1 MVKTA
6 TAAVCFACIQL
17 CLIPIEIEKR
27 QKKQQQQQQQRI
39 LRNDEIYI
47 NIFNRFHDMDC
58 RMCVHFG
65 MWNLDSSIRQF
76 VVTRRHFNVLRVRHL
91 QENTQIVA
99 HQVSLSVNSKIK
111 NQKSN
116 TLTHTHNLVNLF
128 NVVFFIFIYF
138 FSSDQKSFLSIAS
151 LLVLGNKIEPS

>member
-1 MVKTA
+1 MYT
-6 TAAVCFACIQL
+6 TL
-17 CLIPIEIEKR
+17 SNT
-27 QKKQQQQQQQRI
+27 KKQQQQQQRI

-47 NIFNRFHDMDC
+47 NIFNRFYDMDC

-65 MWNLDSSIRQF
+65 MWNLDSSIRRF
-76 VVTRRHFNVLRVRHL
+76 DVTRRHFNFLRIRHL

-128 NVVFFIFIYF
+128 KVVFFIFIYF
-138 FSSDQKSFLSIAS
+138 FRQIKSLFYQLRHCWY
-151 LLVLGNKIEPS
+151 LEIELNGHK